1 MTPTLLGLSE
11 QTSIVTPT
19 WVRLA
24 ELLAAVLFIL
34 ALKGLS
40 SPKSARR
47 GNLLGA
53 AGAAIAT
60 AVVFFY
66 GQEYYGGPVKHLP
79 QILIAI
85 AIGSIIGWIAARRV
99 QMTQMPQMVALFN
112 GVGGGAAAVSSLA
125 APAIAGGHARTLT
138 MVTSWPRGF
147 AVLDDAATYF
157 NEAVNAMSG
166 GELIIEKKAPGELV
180 GAFEVFDAVTSGQ
193 ADMYH
198 SADYYFLGQHPGY
211 AFYTAVPFGATA
223 QELTN
228 WYYHDGGQDLHD
240 ELGSIFGLKSFLC
253 GNSGSQ
259 SGGWFRKEIK
269 SAQDLAGL
277 RFRMPGL
284 GGQVLGKLGV
294 SVQNIPGGELYQA
307 LSSGALDGLEW
318 VGPFADER
326 AGFQEVAKVYYTA
339 GFHEP
344 GSGLACGMN
353 LDVWNDLSDQH
364 KAIIDNATKATTHY
378 QLSQTLANNGAA
390 LARLQA
396 QGVQTLQFSDDVW
409 DAFGA
414 ASKEVL
420 DENMGDDLFAR
431 IRNSFDASLAKSS
444 DWILKSDGEFVSQR
458 NRVLANG

>member
-1 MTPTLLGLSE
+1 MAEDTPQEEKTE
-11 QTSIVTPT
+11 EPT
-19 WVRLA
+19 
-24 ELLAAVLFIL
+24 
-34 ALKGLS
+34 
-40 SPKSARR
+40 ARR
-47 GNLLGA
+47 IEKAREDGQVLRSQDMT
-53 AGAAIAT
+53 I
-60 AVVFFY
+60 AVVTIGFIASLYSFSFFLAPRFIELFRDSLTFSSDSIND
-66 GQEYYGGPVKHLP
+66 QSEACSTPPDISMGGKYMD
-79 QILIAI
+79 
-85 AIGSIIGWIAARRV
+85 RRSFLKAS
-99 QMTQMPQMVALFN
+99 AL
-112 GVGGGAAAVSSLA
+112 GGGAAAVSSLA

-269 SAQDLAGL
+269 TAQDLAGL